1 MSADF
6 AMAGGEA
13 SGTLTAGVRDA
24 AHPVPKAGKRQA
36 IAKNKG
42 IAFIFPYPFFRLVVN
57 EQAGL

>member
-1 MSADF
+1 
-6 AMAGGEA
+6 MAGGEA